1 MRTGLAFLLA
11 IMLSLN
17 TAYAASLGICDA
29 LEHRSNHAPH
39 FGHHS
44 HEDSDS
50 NATQAISDKVDKVTS
65 TSDHYHNHVHPIFS
79 LILPDIIAVTSLMG
93 CGVLVDTPAITFFS
107 ALQAPPDYPPKA
119 YLA

>member
-1 MRTGLAFLLA
+1 MRICLVFLLA
-11 IMLSLN
+11 IMFSLN

-29 LEHRSNHAPH
+29 LEHTSNHAPH

-50 NATQAISDKVDKVTS
+50 NASQASGDKVGKVTS
-65 TSDHYHNHVHPIFS
+65 ASDHYHNHVHPSFS
-79 LILPDIIAVTSLMG
+79 SILPDIIGVTSLMG
-93 CGVLVDTPAITFFS
+93 CSVLVGTPAITFFS
-107 ALQAPPDYPPKA
+107 ALQALPDYPPKA